1 MVLIVMTAVPVG
13 RMFNSGWALC
23 FCPIAGG
30 TFLAGGLCT
39 RASFMCETNS
49 WERPSELIMCRR
61 LIPHPFLVSLIPVIS
76 ITFPSA
82 RYFTGNIIP
91 HTKHRLVFP
100 ILVLPIFPPFLP
112 PHSTS
117 HSVLP
122 SYHLPPVFRCFSPC
136 FRFCKYSAVLY
147 CSVLCCAVQCGAVL
161 CCCVLLCGLSCC
173 AALLCVMLCCFVLH
187 CALSGCAARGC
198 VVPLCAG
205 CVVLCS
211 LVLGV
216 LLSTMLIIRLVFYS
230 LCKISAAIFQPYRFT
245 LNPFSLSTLHS
256 PAHSLHLPPSFA
268 AQGAG
273 APPHVRLRQGRSRP
287 LRQESPHVAQQERQ
301 AENPQTAEPAGA
313 GQAAGPVAGHRSSGL
328 AGARGLGAL
337 AGNAYHHRNN
347 TERCSENWRVGN
359 ETRTAQYTCTRVSC
373 NIWRLVYHTVARR

>member
-39 RASFMCETNS
+39 RASFMSGTNS

-82 RYFTGNIIP
+82 RYITGNIIP

-147 CSVLCCAVQCGAVL
+147 CSVLCCAVRCCAVL
-161 CCCVLLCGLSCC
+161 CCVAVCFSVVCRAVLLCS
-173 AALLCVMLCCFVLH
+173 
-187 CALSGCAARGC
+187 
-198 VVPLCAG
+198 
-205 CVVLCS
+205 VVLCCS
-211 LVLGV
+211 ALCYAV
-216 LLSTMLIIRLVFYS
+216 LLCTS
-230 LCKISAAIFQPYRFT
+230 LCSIGLCCAGLCCAT
-245 LNPFSLSTLHS
+245 LCW
-256 PAHSLHLPPSFA
+256 
-268 AQGAG
+268 
-273 APPHVRLRQGRSRP
+273 VC
-287 LRQESPHVAQQERQ
+287 
-301 AENPQTAEPAGA
+301 
-313 GQAAGPVAGHRSSGL
+313 
-328 AGARGLGAL
+328 GAL
-337 AGNAYHHRNN
+337 F
-347 TERCSENWRVGN
+347 S
-359 ETRTAQYTCTRVSC
+359 S
-373 NIWRLVYHTVARR
+373 ARRIALYYADH